1 MGSSSSPPFRVAIL
15 GAGVISSAH
24 VAAVRKA
31 PNAKLTAVCDLDEA
45 KTIEFQKIH
54 GPVDAFQNLEAML
67 ERAKPD
73 VVHILLPPDL
83 HARIS
88 GACLARGAGVFVE
101 KPYCVSSAECA
112 ELDRIAANTGAKI
125 GVNHNLTFMPGLLR
139 VVDMIRECRFGAVQH
154 VTINF
159 NLGLQRL
166 AAGPHRH
173 WMFGT
178 TGNLVFELGP
188 HPLSVIY
195 QLVGGLLDTRV
206 LTTGDLK
213 LTNGVDFHSSWQCAL
228 SCERGT
234 AQLLLSVGKAY
245 TNAWIHI
252 LGEDAEAFVD
262 LRRCTVRVSER
273 THYMRVDDLVDGTR
287 NAASLLRQSLANFR
301 EFSLA
306 SVGLRPQFSW
316 QQDSIDN
323 SVSAFY
329 KALGSGA
336 KIPVGAPEGSGVVR
350 MCEAIVAS
358 AQASR
363 ETAQHLEVLARG

>member
-1 MGSSSSPPFRVAIL
+1 MDSSSSAPFRVAIL

-24 VAAVRKA
+24 VAAIRKA
-31 PNAKLTAVCDLDEA
+31 QNARLTAVCDLDEA
-45 KTIEFQKIH
+45 KTSEFQKIH
-54 GPVDAFQNLEAML
+54 GPVEAFQNLETML

-73 VVHILLPPDL
+73 VVHVLLPPDL
-83 HARIS
+83 HARLA
-88 GACLARGAGVFVE
+88 GVCLARGAGVFIE
-101 KPYCVSSAECA
+101 KPYCVSSAECR
-112 ELDRIAANTGAKI
+112 ELDRIAAGTGAKI

-139 VVDMIRECRFGAVQH
+139 VVEMIRECRFGAVQH

-173 WMFGT
+173 WMFGGA
-178 TGNLVFELGP
+178 GNLVFELGP

-195 QLVGGLLDTRV
+195 QLVGGALDVRT

-273 THYMRVDDLVDGTR
+273 THYMRVDDLVDGART
-287 NAASLLRQSLANFR
+287 AASVFRQSLANFK

-306 SVGLRPQFSW
+306 SIGLRPQFSW

-323 SVSAFY
+323 SVGAFY

-336 KIPVGAPEGSGVVR
+336 KIPVGAPEGTGVVR

-358 AQASR
+358 AQTPRGAVDP
-363 ETAQHLEVLARG
+363 LEAVIRG